1 MEQEQKQQ
9 ECACQ
14 EQEQPKKKEGRLGKV
29 AKATALVAAG
39 AVVTHEVMTRGGW
52 TKSIAKGVKSLIN
65 RNKKDAV
72 TIVEEDIY
80 IPRETRNER
89 RDFGRSDRQFNNK
102 H

>member
-1 MEQEQKQQ
+1 MEQEQTKQ
-9 ECACQ
+9 ECTCQ
-14 EQEQPKKKEGRLGKV
+14 EQEQPKKKKGCLGKV
-29 AKATALVAAG
+29 AKATALVATG

-52 TKSIAKGVKSLIN
+52 TKSVVKGVKSLIN

-80 IPRETRNER
+80 IPRENRSER
-89 RDFGRSDRQFNNK
+89 RDFGRGDRQFNNK